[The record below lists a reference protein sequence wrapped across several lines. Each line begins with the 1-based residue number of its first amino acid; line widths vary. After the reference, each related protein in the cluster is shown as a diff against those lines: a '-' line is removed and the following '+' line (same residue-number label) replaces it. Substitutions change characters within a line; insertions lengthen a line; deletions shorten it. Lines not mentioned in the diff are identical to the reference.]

1 MKSAIAIAAHPDD
14 IEFLMGG
21 TLMLLR
27 QKGYETHYWNL
38 SNGCCGTTQYDRK
51 TIAGIRREEAM
62 EAAKLLGAT
71 YHESICNDLEIFYD
85 QPTLAKVASV
95 IREVS
100 PEIVLT
106 HAPVDY
112 MEDHTNTCRL
122 AVTGAFARG
131 MPNFPADP
139 PRKVIDQP
147 VTIYHAQ
154 PYQHRDP
161 LGNVVEPG
169 IVVDV
174 TDLQDRKRAALAK
187 HASQKL
193 WLDESQGLDSYL
205 DTMKQ
210 LDAELGRMAGL
221 YEYAEGW
228 RRHWHVGFCGAN
240 DDPLSAA
247 LKERVLVAKPAGT

>member
-1 MKSAIAIAAHPDD
+1 MKTAIAIAAHPDD

-27 QKGYETHYWNL
+27 QKGYQTHYFNVA
-38 SNGCCGTTQYDRK
+38 NGCCGTTRYDRE
-51 TIAGIRREEAM
+51 TISRIRREEAM
-62 EAAKLLGAT
+62 QAAQVLGAT

-85 QPTLAKVASV
+85 KPTLAKVAAV

-106 HAPVDY
+106 HSPVDY

-122 AVTGAFARG
+122 AVTAAFARG
-131 MPNFPADP
+131 MPNFPTDP
-139 PRKVIDQP
+139 PRRATEQKVT
-147 VTIYHAQ
+147 VYHAQ

-161 LGNVVEPG
+161 LGRIVEPS

-174 TDLQDRKRAALAK
+174 TDLAEQKRLSLSK

-193 WLDESQGLDSYL
+193 WLDESQGQDSYL
-205 DTMKQ
+205 DAMRE

-221 YEYAEGW
+221 FEFAEGW
-228 RRHWHVGFCGAN
+228 RRHLPIGFCGRD

-247 LKERVLVAKPAGT
+247 LKERVLVAKP

>member
-1 MKSAIAIAAHPDD
+1 MKTAIAIAAHPDD

-27 QKGYETHYWNL
+27 QKGYETHYLNVA
-38 SNGCCGTTQYDRK
+38 NGCCGTTQHDPK

-62 EAAKLLGAT
+62 QAAALLGAT

-85 QPTLAKVASV
+85 QPTLAKVAAV

-106 HAPVDY
+106 HAPADY
-112 MEDHTNTCRL
+112 MEDHMNTCRL
-122 AVTGAFARG
+122 AVTAAFARG
-131 MPNFPADP
+131 MPNFPTDP
-139 PRKVIDQP
+139 PRRPIEQQ

-221 YEYAEGW
+221 FEYAEGW
-228 RRHWHVGFCGAN
+228 RRHWHVGFCGAG
-240 DDPLSAA
+240 DDPLAA
-247 LKERVLVAKPAGT
+247 VLKDRVLVAKPA